1 MSKTDDP
8 SQDTANGTASRLQQV
23 NQAVKKLG
31 RSIKYW
37 GNWEA
42 GYKRL
47 KEALQSLGDDASRT
61 AVEEI
66 ANQSMGHLLNEKEI
80 SILLNDERNGPRT
93 TEQVIG
99 LLSRRI
105 EYVQSNVTSLQNQL
119 QAAEDTPETYNQSRH
134 DDTVDF
140 PLMEIQEELD
150 EDDNVVSSSVNP
162 AGAITPQVVEALRKA
177 VIKSPPDSQQAELG
191 QQHKRSASNDNR
203 SDNDSKINSP
213 ILKQASAGSPQ
224 PRRDLQQ
231 SPSTSE
237 SDSKGDDRIAG
248 RRRKS
253 VTFADGTKS
262 ASPTSTEPKSARDVQ
277 AAKAAN
283 TARRI
288 KAEVRGSIDALKKV
302 HTAGFINDE
311 VFDRFRQEY
320 VERLQIMPSKL
331 AKQLPPSPQT
341 PREQEIRSEEKTSS
355 VDEFDP
361 VIPTDESPEDAA
373 LRREMIRYNM
383 SEVGAVVAEM
393 NLDDDDDQS
402 DPSDS
407 VDSYNDEEHR
417 PGSDE
422 DEDRWGM
429 STGRLLSSDY
439 IKQMQALEQK
449 LNTKSSVGNG
459 SSTDIKTILQAEK
472 ALEIGPDGNPKNA
485 SPRTGSTDQG
495 RKAVRFAKAL
505 DIQERPPS
513 PKTGERKEP
522 RAVAATPVHT
532 DIVERRTVNAPH
544 STNMSTSK
552 KKKVSRFK
560 KSVSAG
566 GQADGAEQH
575 PPALR
580 MQVTNGN
587 QVKTPSLPAFTP
599 PATPKGTLT
608 GPPGHTHTTNVIER
622 PYCEGSNRDNVSEP
636 DEFDAAILQQ
646 EVAMDYQG
654 RRNRMIQRQ
663 GGFLA
668 SEAEAEEEETQ
679 GPLVDENGKKIS
691 QFKAARLQAWG
702 G

>member
-1 MSKTDDP
+1 MAQTVDP
-8 SQDTANGTASRLQQV
+8 SQNTANGTASRLEQGD
-23 NQAVKKLG
+23 QAVERFG

-37 GNWEA
+37 EDWEA
-42 GYKRL
+42 GYKGLR
-47 KEALQSLGDDASRT
+47 EALQSLGDHASRT
-61 AVEEI
+61 AIEEV
-66 ANQSMGHLLNEKEI
+66 ANQSIRHLLNEKEI
-80 SILLNDERNGPRT
+80 GILLKDEKNGPRT
-93 TEQVIG
+93 TQQVIG

-119 QAAEDTPETYNQSRH
+119 QAAKGTSETYNQSRH

-150 EDDNVVSSSVNP
+150 EDDNVVSSSVTP
-162 AGAITPQVVEALRKA
+162 AGAVAPQVIEALKKA
-177 VIKSPPDSQQAELG
+177 GIKSLPNSQQDELG
-191 QQHKRSASNDNR
+191 QQQTRSDLKNSS
-203 SDNDSKINSP
+203 SDNDSKISSP
-213 ILKQASAGSPQ
+213 ILKQASAGPPQ
-224 PRRDLQQ
+224 TRRKPQQ

-237 SDSKGDDRIAG
+237 SDSKGDNRIAG

-302 HTAGFINDE
+302 HSAGFINDE

-320 VERLQIMPSKL
+320 VERLQTMPSKV

-341 PREQEIRSEEKTSS
+341 PSGQEIRSQEKASS

-361 VIPTDESPEDAA
+361 VLPTNESPEDAA

-393 NLDDDDDQS
+393 NLDDDDQS

-407 VDSYNDEEHR
+407 VDSNNADEHR
-417 PGSDE
+417 HSSDE

-439 IKQMQALEQK
+439 IKQMQALEQE
-449 LNTKSSVGNG
+449 LNTKSSQANG
-459 SSTDIKTILQAEK
+459 SSTEIKTILQAEED
-472 ALEIGPDGNPKNA
+472 LEIGANGNPKKA
-485 SPRTGSTDQG
+485 RPGKASTDQG

-513 PKTGERKEP
+513 PKPAERREP
-522 RAVAATPVHT
+522 RGVAASPVHT
-532 DIVERRTVNAPH
+532 EIVERPTANALH
-544 STNMSTSK
+544 STNTSTPK
-552 KKKVSRFK
+552 KKKASRFK
-560 KSVSAG
+560 NSVSAERQAG
-566 GQADGAEQH
+566 GAVQH
-575 PPALR
+575 PPALQ
-580 MQVTNGN
+580 MQVSNGN

-599 PATPKGTLT
+599 PATPKSTPT
-608 GPPGHTHTTNVIER
+608 GPRGRTHTPIVIER
-622 PYCEGSNRDNVSEP
+622 PYSDGSNRDHVSEP
-636 DEFDAAILQQ
+636 DDFDAALLQQ
-646 EVAMDYQG
+646 EVTMDHQR

-668 SEAEAEEEETQ
+668 SEAEEEEEEAE

-691 QFKAARLQAWG
+691 RFKAARLKTVG

>member
-23 NQAVKKLG
+23 NQAVEKLG

-37 GNWEA
+37 ENWEA

-47 KEALQSLGDDASRT
+47 REALQSLGDDASRT
-61 AVEEI
+61 AIEEI
-66 ANQSMGHLLNEKEI
+66 ANQSVGHLLNEKEI
-80 SILLNDERNGPRT
+80 GILLSDDRNGPRT
-93 TEQVIG
+93 TQQVIG

-105 EYVQSNVTSLQNQL
+105 EYVQSNVTSLRNQL
-119 QAAEDTPETYNQSRH
+119 QAAEGTSETSNQSRL

-162 AGAITPQVVEALRKA
+162 AGAVTPQVVEALRKA
-177 VIKSPPDSQQAELG
+177 VIKSPSDSQQAELG
-191 QQHKRSASNDNR
+191 QQQKTSASDDNR
-203 SDNDSKINSP
+203 SDNNSKINSP

-237 SDSKGDDRIAG
+237 SDSKGDDRKAG

-320 VERLQIMPSKL
+320 VERLQIVPSKL
-331 AKQLPPSPQT
+331 AKQLPPSHQT
-341 PREQEIRSEEKTSS
+341 PREQGIRSEEKVSS

-393 NLDDDDDQS
+393 NLDDDDQS

-407 VDSYNDEEHR
+407 VDSINDEEHR
-417 PGSDE
+417 HGSDE
-422 DEDRWGM
+422 DEDLWGM

-449 LNTKSSVGNG
+449 LNTKSSKGDG
-459 SSTDIKTILQAEK
+459 SSTDIKTILQAEEG
-472 ALEIGPDGNPKNA
+472 LEIGPDGNPKKA

-495 RKAVRFAKAL
+495 KKAVRFAKAL

-513 PKTGERKEP
+513 PKPAEP
-522 RAVAATPVHT
+522 RESRAVAAAPVHT

-575 PPALR
+575 PPAPR
-580 MQVTNGN
+580 MQVSNGN

-599 PATPKGTLT
+599 PATPKGTPT

-622 PYCEGSNRDNVSEP
+622 PYCDGSNRDKVSEP
-636 DEFDAAILQQ
+636 DELDAAILQQ

-668 SEAEAEEEETQ
+668 SEAEAEEEESK

>member
-8 SQDTANGTASRLQQV
+8 SQDTANGTASRLQQA
-23 NQAVKKLG
+23 NQAVEKFG

-37 GNWEA
+37 ENWEA

-47 KEALQSLGDDASRT
+47 REALQSLGDDASRT
-61 AVEEI
+61 AIEEI
-66 ANQSMGHLLNEKEI
+66 ANQSVGHLLNEKEI
-80 SILLNDERNGPRT
+80 GILLSDDRNGPRT

-119 QAAEDTPETYNQSRH
+119 QAAEGTSETCNHSRH

-162 AGAITPQVVEALRKA
+162 AGAVTPQVVEALKKA
-177 VIKSPPDSQQAELG
+177 VMKSPSDSRQAELG
-191 QQHKRSASNDNR
+191 QQQEKSASNDNR
-203 SDNDSKINSP
+203 SDDNSKISSP
-213 ILKQASAGSPQ
+213 ILKQASSGSPQ
-224 PRRDLQQ
+224 RRRDLQQ

-320 VERLQIMPSKL
+320 VERLQTMPSKL
-331 AKQLPPSPQT
+331 AKQPSPSPQT
-341 PREQEIRSEEKTSS
+341 PTEQEFRSDKKVSS

-361 VIPTDESPEDAA
+361 VIPTNESPEDAA

-393 NLDDDDDQS
+393 NLDDADDQS

-449 LNTKSSVGNG
+449 LNTKSSIGNG

-472 ALEIGPDGNPKNA
+472 ALEIGPDGNPKKA

-495 RKAVRFAKAL
+495 KKAVRFAKAL

-552 KKKVSRFK
+552 KVSRFK

-575 PPALR
+575 PPALQ
-580 MQVTNGN
+580 MQVSNGN

-599 PATPKGTLT
+599 PATPKGTPT

-622 PYCEGSNRDNVSEP
+622 PYCGGSKRDNVSEP

-646 EVAMDYQG
+646 EVAMYYHG

-668 SEAEAEEEETQ
+668 SEAEAEEEETK